1 MSVWIS
7 AALAVVLGGVLLR
20 LRYQG
25 NKQRRIAAR
34 RRVERPNSHYAS
46 EGVRNQQDRERWGRI
61 NLPKLHPINQDE
73 VERLL
78 VLVDADGVHVLSPR
92 DRLFLDNM
100 TVPRLG

>member
-1 MSVWIS
+1 M
-7 AALAVVLGGVLLR
+7 GGVLLR
-20 LRYQG
+20 VWYQG
-25 NKQRRIAAR
+25 HKRRKIAAR

-61 NLPKLHPINQDE
+61 NMPKLHPINQDE

-78 VLVDADGVHVLSPR
+78 VLVDADGIQVLSSR